1 MGFLLSPQAYRAWCV
16 ANRRVHT
23 WNSGRLISISLALDQ
38 GEVASV
44 YGPTLQSTPAEKTNF
59 LRDLTEFWDRVP
71 HREPAFAIGDFN
83 ARVGFRPLAGPG
95 QVPACVLGPFGLGRA
110 NSNGDALLGHAS
122 VQRLKILNSFFS
134 HDLAHTASWTHHRW
148 HSHGVLDLAL
158 TRQSCFRFVTDC
170 HALPG
175 AEVSSDHKLM
185 ILKLRACP
193 QRRPQHAIPSP
204 VTPAPGSTRKPRLN
218 LTALRTA
225 AGRASFAAA
234 AAAAVTN
241 LPSASFATLP
251 LALRAAGESTLGVS
265 TTVRPTW
272 RDGHEQQLASLAQAR
287 QRAFTALHAQPDS
300 PACLA
305 ALRAARHGACTVVR
319 RLKADWW
326 QREMVRLESV
336 SRRHDAHVLYG
347 DVKALGRL
355 FKGKGLHSLPLTS
368 QHSAD
373 AVAAHFHGILNIPRS
388 ISPPVLQA
396 QLRPPVLLQYPQGH
410 WDPPSLDELVAVIK
424 QLSNHKAPDAQGVHA
439 ELLKVLDPTLAPD
452 RTVLQ
457 ALHTMTVDFWAGRT
471 PSSELTTWWESIMF
485 VLFKVLLDILSKIVS
500 RLLNNR
506 LHWLIEQVCTEIEYG
521 YRKSRGTADSI
532 FVVRRLIEAWQ
543 SSKPAVP
550 AGSREL
556 HLLFVDLTK
565 AFDSVPR
572 QDLFRLLAARYS
584 FPPHIT
590 TMLHNLHFQ
599 MLTQICVDGRLGRRI
614 PMSSGVRQ
622 GSVEGP
628 SLWLLYFNI
637 LLQDFHSRC
646 VPAFGVP
653 WLTNRDCVLRTP
665 SQVRQAASTRM
676 LLQGSVFAD
685 DSVFFE
691 TDWSRF
697 SRLARVL
704 DSTLTDY
711 GSSLNLIK
719 SGWMVIPSSDS
730 EPDAAPLPGVRVLRI
745 RSVGLP
751 RAVVFKYLGSFVGSD
766 SSLGTDLDVSKRIG
780 LAHGAF
786 NNLDHAWQTCHLS
799 RKTKAQLLITCVA
812 PVLLYGS
819 EHW

>member
-287 QRAFTALHAQPDS
+287 QRAFTALQAQPDS

-305 ALRAARHGACTVVR
+305 ALRAARHGARTVVR

-368 QHSAD
+368 
-373 AVAAHFHGILNIPRS
+373 
-388 ISPPVLQA
+388 
-396 QLRPPVLLQYPQGH
+396 
-410 WDPPSLDELVAVIK
+410 
-424 QLSNHKAPDAQGVHA
+424 LS
-439 ELLKVLDPTLAPD
+439 T
-452 RTVLQ
+452 R
-457 ALHTMTVDFWAGRT
+457 
-471 PSSELTTWWESIMF
+471 
-485 VLFKVLLDILSKIVS
+485 
-500 RLLNNR
+500 
-506 LHWLIEQVCTEIEYG
+506 
-521 YRKSRGTADSI
+521 
-532 FVVRRLIEAWQ
+532 
-543 SSKPAVP
+543 
-550 AGSREL
+550 
-556 HLLFVDLTK
+556 
-565 AFDSVPR
+565 
-572 QDLFRLLAARYS
+572 
-584 FPPHIT
+584 
-590 TMLHNLHFQ
+590 
-599 MLTQICVDGRLGRRI
+599 
-614 PMSSGVRQ
+614 
-622 GSVEGP
+622 
-628 SLWLLYFNI
+628 
-637 LLQDFHSRC
+637 
-646 VPAFGVP
+646 
-653 WLTNRDCVLRTP
+653 
-665 SQVRQAASTRM
+665 RM
-676 LLQGSVFAD
+676 LLQPTFTAS
-685 DSVFFE
+685 
-691 TDWSRF
+691 
-697 SRLARVL
+697 
-704 DSTLTDY
+704 
-711 GSSLNLIK
+711 
-719 SGWMVIPSSDS
+719 
-730 EPDAAPLPGVRVLRI
+730 
-745 RSVGLP
+745 
-751 RAVVFKYLGSFVGSD
+751 
-766 SSLGTDLDVSKRIG
+766 
-780 LAHGAF
+780 
-786 NNLDHAWQTCHLS
+786 
-799 RKTKAQLLITCVA
+799 
-812 PVLLYGS
+812 
-819 EHW
+819 

>member
-1 MGFLLSPQAYRAWCV
+1 MRDHKLYALALSEIRLPGTGVTDVGGGFWLLFSGGPTDFLGGVGDPMSPQAYRAWCV
-16 ANRRVHT
+16 AHRRVHT

-38 GEVASV
+38 GEGLWHLASV

-71 HREPAFAIGDFN
+71 HREPAFAIGDFS

-218 LTALRTA
+218 LTALRAA

-287 QRAFTALHAQPDS
+287 QRAFTALQAQPDS

-305 ALRAARHGACTVVR
+305 ALRAARHGARTVVR

-373 AVAAHFHGILNIPRS
+373 AVAAHFHGIHTSQHFSPGFASAAPTSRS
-388 ISPPVLQA
+388 FTVPTGPLGPSELRRASCGHQAIVKPQSP
-396 QLRPPVLLQYPQGH
+396 
-410 WDPPSLDELVAVIK
+410 
-424 QLSNHKAPDAQGVHA
+424 
-439 ELLKVLDPTLAPD
+439 
-452 RTVLQ
+452 
-457 ALHTMTVDFWAGRT
+457 GRT
-471 PSSELTTWWESIMF
+471 
-485 VLFKVLLDILSKIVS
+485 
-500 RLLNNR
+500 
-506 LHWLIEQVCTEIEYG
+506 
-521 YRKSRGTADSI
+521 
-532 FVVRRLIEAWQ
+532 
-543 SSKPAVP
+543 
-550 AGSREL
+550 
-556 HLLFVDLTK
+556 
-565 AFDSVPR
+565 
-572 QDLFRLLAARYS
+572 
-584 FPPHIT
+584 
-590 TMLHNLHFQ
+590 
-599 MLTQICVDGRLGRRI
+599 
-614 PMSSGVRQ
+614 
-622 GSVEGP
+622 
-628 SLWLLYFNI
+628 
-637 LLQDFHSRC
+637 
-646 VPAFGVP
+646 
-653 WLTNRDCVLRTP
+653 
-665 SQVRQAASTRM
+665 
-676 LLQGSVFAD
+676 
-685 DSVFFE
+685 
-691 TDWSRF
+691 
-697 SRLARVL
+697 
-704 DSTLTDY
+704 
-711 GSSLNLIK
+711 GSS
-719 SGWMVIPSSDS
+719 
-730 EPDAAPLPGVRVLRI
+730 
-745 RSVGLP
+745 
-751 RAVVFKYLGSFVGSD
+751 
-766 SSLGTDLDVSKRIG
+766 
-780 LAHGAF
+780 
-786 NNLDHAWQTCHLS
+786 C
-799 RKTKAQLLITCVA
+799 
-812 PVLLYGS
+812 
-819 EHW
+819 